1 MAVDKFVERGK
12 VFFLFLA
19 EAYKALSFGLHQYN
33 TCFDLLGLRLFL
45 LKMKCSFPPRLF
57 PHTFSQVV
65 SSPTPK
71 LAFPQQPKKIVVISP
86 TMAVI
91 SPKHKYFY
99 VLGIVLHC
107 KVHIKTLSSHSY
119 TVLSYKNSC
128 TYYFLSHKHKPVL
141 L

>member
-1 MAVDKFVERGK
+1 MPIGCTSSL
-12 VFFLFLA
+12 FLFL
-19 EAYKALSFGLHQYN
+19 LP
-33 TCFDLLGLRLFL
+33 LFCTMSGGDGTASIP